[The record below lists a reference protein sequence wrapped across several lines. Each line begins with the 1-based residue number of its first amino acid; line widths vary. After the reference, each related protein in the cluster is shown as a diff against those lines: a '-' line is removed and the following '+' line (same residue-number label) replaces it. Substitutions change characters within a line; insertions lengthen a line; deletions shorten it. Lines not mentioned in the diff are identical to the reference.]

1 MTQQVPIDPDAQI
14 DGPEHDGIHDLTPTL
29 GYQRVAI
36 VNLMYYGLPG
46 APDGQ
51 WVLIDCGVMGTTGLI
66 TKAIESRFG
75 KSRPA
80 AIIMTHGHFDHIG
93 ALKHLAELWN
103 VPIYAH
109 PLEHPYLDGRSSYPP
124 PDPSVGGGLMAA
136 MSGLY
141 PSGPIDVSQWLQPLP
156 ADGTVPGM
164 PDWKWIH
171 TPGHA
176 PGHVSLWCESDRT
189 LIVGDAFITTSQE
202 SAYAVATQA
211 PEIHGPPK
219 YFTPDWENAR
229 ASVQKLAA
237 LEPELVITG
246 HGRPMH
252 GAAMRA
258 ALQTLA
264 ANFDTIA
271 VPDHG
276 RYVHEPARADET
288 GVTYVPPKS

>member
-1 MTQQVPIDPDAQI
+1 MTQQVPIDPAARVE
-14 DGPEHDGIHDLTPTL
+14 GPEHDGIHDLTPDL

-36 VNLMYYGLPG
+36 VNLMYYGLPQ

-51 WVLIDCGVMGTTGLI
+51 WVLIDCGVMGTIGLI
-66 TKAIESRFG
+66 TKAIDSR
-75 KSRPA
+75 S
-80 AIIMTHGHFDHIG
+80 
-93 ALKHLAELWN
+93 
-103 VPIYAH
+103 
-109 PLEHPYLDGRSSYPP
+109 
-124 PDPSVGGGLMAA
+124 PDPTVGGGMMAA
-136 MSGLY
+136 MSPLY
-141 PSGPIDVSQWLQPLP
+141 PKGPIDVSQWLQPLP
-156 ADGTVPGM
+156 EDGSVPGM
-164 PDWKWIH
+164 PGWKWLH

-176 PGHVSLWCESDRT
+176 PGHVSLWRKMDGT

-258 ALQTLA
+258 ALHTLA
-264 ANFDTIA
+264 ADFDHIA

-276 RYVHEPARADET
+276 RYVHEPARADAT
-288 GVTYVPPKS
+288 GVTYVPPKG